1 MGWHGQKRA
10 WAVRKMDELDALA
23 VTIERLRAIGTIK

>member
-10 WAVRKMDELDALA
+10 WAVRKLDELDALN
-23 VTIERLRAIGTIK
+23 ETIKALA